1 MNIILLD
8 QKTLGDDI
16 DLSALSNF
24 GEVTSFPTTNKDE
37 TLERIENAQIIIT
50 NKVVI
55 TKEMMEQSANLKL
68 ICIAATG
75 MNNVDL
81 EAAKELNIPVKNVT
95 GYSTPSVVQHTFSMM
110 FYLLEKLE
118 YYNRQVKS
126 KAWSESGLFT
136 DVSQPFSELS
146 TKAWGIIG
154 LGTIGKEVAKMA
166 ENFGVKVHYHS
177 TSGKNLINDYH
188 HCELDDLLAT
198 CDIVSIHCPLNEQ
211 TNNLLNASNLP
222 YLKDNSIL
230 LNLGR
235 GGIINEDDL
244 ATELNKRPLYA
255 GLDVLAVE
263 PIEASNPLLA
273 IDNPDHLL
281 ITPHLAWASLE
292 ARQRLLEGIIQNIER
307 YLEDN

>member
-8 QKTLGDDI
+8 QKTLGDDLN
-16 DLSALSNF
+16 LSSLNPL
-24 GEVTSFPTTNKDE
+24 GQLTSYETTTKE
-37 TLERIENAQIIIT
+37 QTLERILDAEIIIT

-55 TKEMMEQSANLKL
+55 TKEFMENCPNLKL

-81 EAAKELNIPVKNVT
+81 EAAKELSIKVKNVT
-95 GYSTPSVVQHTFSMM
+95 GYSTRSVVQHTFSML
-110 FYLLEKLE
+110 FYLLGKLE

-126 KAWSESGLFT
+126 KAWSKSGLFT

-146 TKAWGIIG
+146 TKTWGIIG
-154 LGTIGKEVAKMA
+154 LGTIGKEVANMA
-166 ENFGVKVHYHS
+166 ENFGVKVCYYS

-188 HCELDDLLAT
+188 HYELNELLAN

-211 TNNLLNASNLP
+211 TNNLINQSNLK

-235 GGIINEDDL
+235 GGIVNELDL
-244 ATELNKRPLYA
+244 ANEMSSRPLYA
-255 GLDVLAVE
+255 GLDVLSQE
-263 PIEASNPLLA
+263 PIEKNNPLLS
-273 IDNPDHLL
+273 INNLDQLL

-292 ARQRLLEGIIQNIER
+292 SRQRLLKGIVKNIKA
-307 YLEDN
+307 YLEGN